1 MHTQQAPTSSGTS
14 PTLRLRA
21 SSPRRKKKWDSFLPS
36 WASTRRPSHAED
48 GAGTI
53 AFEVMASPVKLSK
66 RKNSTVESHNFEP
79 EQSEVL
85 RFHEQNRR
93 AGELFGAHSGRQR
106 AFIRWILTALLAV
119 LSELLC
125 VLIIACTTSLQ
136 AFKFGTVLHIASF
149 GKWYTSLAA
158 FLLFLTFSLFFATVA
173 GVVTLWQPA
182 ASGSGITE
190 VKSFLNGV
198 NLPHVMRVK
207 TLYAKVV
214 GVVFAQA
221 SGLPLGFEG
230 PIVSTTAILAS
241 LFSQGNVWGLDRRGS
256 YEDFRNDKE
265 RRDFV
270 ACGTAAGVA
279 AAFGAPIGGV
289 FFALEEGASFMTL
302 KLTWRC
308 FFCAT
313 VTALTGYLLLGILP
327 QEFINQ
333 LSFLDPFPNSH
344 SLYEQKDLTIFAA
357 MGVVGGLLGATF
369 NQLNRGLT
377 VLRLKHITTPRA
389 KMTELLGLTV
399 LMALVSF
406 VVPYAGRCRSRPPL
420 DTTTEVYSYASTLRP
435 FLCRGSDSY
444 NELASL
450 YFQSWDDSLRILF
463 HLPMHLETGEPVFS
477 TAALL
482 GFFFPYFLLAFMT
495 FGASIPSGLFIP
507 SLLSGA
513 ALGRIV
519 GQALHP
525 LGGFAEPGI
534 YALVM
539 ASAVLGGVSR
549 MTISLALILLEATGN
564 LSLLLP
570 LSLSL
575 FLSRWVG
582 NVFNESLY
590 HMHIHLQQIPF
601 LEPQCPKEARVHDLR
616 VCEIMATDPQFLRPV
631 SNVGRIYELLLAT
644 GHHSFPLL
652 EEGHTVFGS
661 ISRDTLCTLLFL
673 KAFSDAAEGEQG
685 EEGPARSFVLPYEKL
700 ERFFPHFPEVDA
712 ICLTKEERMKWI
724 DLRPYCDTAPF
735 FVSEA
740 TTVPRAYRLFRSLGL
755 RHLLVVTKKGE
766 LVGVVTRHDLEE
778 EHVMASLAHSPML
791 LSREVWKL
799 DRACFDSDG
808 GAAAAAPARDDA
820 FDPQLSPA
828 ASPSLP

>member
-1 MHTQQAPTSSGTS
+1 
-14 PTLRLRA
+14 
-21 SSPRRKKKWDSFLPS
+21 
-36 WASTRRPSHAED
+36 
-48 GAGTI
+48 
-53 AFEVMASPVKLSK
+53 MASPVKLSK
-66 RKNSTVESHNFEP
+66 RKKSMVESHNFER

-106 AFIRWILTALLAV
+106 AFIRWILTALLAI

-125 VLIIACTTSLQ
+125 VVIIACTNSLQ
-136 AFKFGTVLHIASF
+136 AFKFGTVLHIASI

-158 FLLFLTFSLFFATVA
+158 FLLFLAFSIFFATVA
-173 GVVTLWQPA
+173 GLVTLWQPA
-182 ASGSGITE
+182 AAGSGITE

-230 PIVSTTAILAS
+230 PIVSATAILAS

-302 KLTWRC
+302 KLTWRS

-313 VTALTGYLLLGILP
+313 ITALTGYLLLGILP
-327 QEFINQ
+327 AEFINQ
-333 LSFLDPFPNSH
+333 LSFLDPFPNSR
-344 SLYEQKDLTIFAA
+344 SLYEQKDLTVFAA

-389 KMTELLGLTV
+389 KMTEVLGLTV

-435 FLCRGSDSY
+435 FLCRGSESY

-463 HLPMHLETGEPVFS
+463 HLPMHLETGEAVFS

-519 GQALHP
+519 GQSLHP

-539 ASAVLGGVSR
+539 ASAVLGGMSR

-582 NVFNESLY
+582 NAFNESIY
-590 HMHIHLQQIPF
+590 HMHIHLHQIPF
-601 LEPQCPKEARVHDLR
+601 LEPQCPNEARVHDLR
-616 VCEIMATDPQFLRPV
+616 VCEIMASDPQFLRPE
-631 SNVGRIYELLLAT
+631 SNVGMIQDMLLGT
-644 GHHSFPLL
+644 GHHCFPLL
-652 EEGHTVFGS
+652 EEGHTVFGI

-673 KAFSDAAEGEQG
+673 KAFDGEGEG
-685 EEGPARSFVLPYEKL
+685 RERGGTKTNTKKTVLPYERL
-700 ERFFPHFPEVDA
+700 ERFFPHFPEMDA
-712 ICLTKEERMKWI
+712 ICLTNEERMRWI

-755 RHLLVVTKKGE
+755 RHLLVVNKKGQ

-778 EHVMASLAHSPML
+778 EHIMASLAHSPML

-799 DRACFDSDG
+799 DKTCFNSDS
-808 GAAAAAPARDDA
+808 GAAGRDDA

>member
-1 MHTQQAPTSSGTS
+1 M
-14 PTLRLRA
+14 
-21 SSPRRKKKWDSFLPS
+21 
-36 WASTRRPSHAED
+36 
-48 GAGTI
+48 
-53 AFEVMASPVKLSK
+53 
-66 RKNSTVESHNFEP
+66 VESHNFEP

-106 AFIRWILTALLAV
+106 AFIRWILTALLAI
-119 LSELLC
+119 LSEFLC
-125 VLIIACTTSLQ
+125 VVIIACTSSLQ
-136 AFKFGTVLHIASF
+136 AFKFGTVLHIASL

-158 FLLFLTFSLFFATVA
+158 FLLFLTFSVFFATVA
-173 GVVTLWQPA
+173 GLITLWQPA
-182 ASGSGITE
+182 AAGSGITE

-327 QEFINQ
+327 AGFINQ
-333 LSFLDPFPNSH
+333 LSFLDPFPNSR

-377 VLRLKHITTPRA
+377 VFRLKHITTPRA

-482 GFFFPYFLLAFMT
+482 GFFFPYFFLAFMT

-525 LGGFAEPGI
+525 FGEYAEPGI

-539 ASAVLGGVSR
+539 ASAVLGGMSR

-582 NVFNESLY
+582 NAFNESIY
-590 HMHIHLQQIPF
+590 HMHIHLHQIPF
-601 LEPQCPKEARVHDLR
+601 LEPQCPKEERLHDLR

-644 GHHSFPLL
+644 GHNCFPLL

-673 KAFSDAAEGEQG
+673 KAFDAAAEGG
-685 EEGPARSFVLPYEKL
+685 EREGGAARKSVLPYEKL
-700 ERFFPHFPEVDA
+700 ERFFPHFPDVDA
-712 ICLTKEERMKWI
+712 ICLTEEERMGWI

-755 RHLLVVTKKGE
+755 RHLLVLNKKGQ

-799 DRACFDSDG
+799 DKTCFESDG
-808 GAAAAAPARDDA
+808 GAAAAAAAAAAARDDA
-820 FDPQLSPA
+820 FDPQLSPV